1 MSITGLGL
9 IAGCARA
16 SATGRVSVSD
26 QPEPSER
33 GRYAI
38 YEQPDG
44 GLVIPRSAPLCESCA
59 SCGCG
64 EQQEPLR
71 IPGALV
77 RMARAAAEGKGNGL
91 AGKIKGMM
99 SL

>member
-1 MSITGLGL
+1 M
-9 IAGCARA
+9 AADPA
-16 SATGRVSVSD
+16 A
-26 QPEPSER
+26 PEPSER

-38 YEQPDG
+38 YEQADG
-44 GLVIPRSAPLCESCA
+44 GLVIPRSGPLCETCA
-59 SCGCG
+59 ACKCG

-77 RMARAAAEGKGNGL
+77 KMAKAAAEGNGGGM
-91 AGKIKGMM
+91 AKKIKALM

>member
-1 MSITGLGL
+1 VTEQST
-9 IAGCARA
+9 
-16 SATGRVSVSD
+16 T
-26 QPEPSER
+26 PEPAER

-44 GLVIPRSAPLCESCA
+44 GLVIPRTSGLCDRCA

-64 EQQEPLR
+64 EQAEPLR

-77 RMARAAAEGKGNGL
+77 KMARAAAEGNGTGM
-91 AGKIKGMM
+91 AGKIKAMM
-99 SL
+99 KL

>member
-1 MSITGLGL
+1 M
-9 IAGCARA
+9 AE
-16 SATGRVSVSD
+16 
-26 QPEPSER
+26 PEPTER

-44 GLVIPRSAPLCESCA
+44 GLVIPRSGPLCKACA
-59 SCGCG
+59 ACKCG
-64 EQQEPLR
+64 EQMEPLR

-77 RMARAAAEGKGNGL
+77 KMARAAAEGKGGGM
-91 AGKIKGMM
+91 AGKLKAMM